1 MTTYKWIRNL
11 LSHDGLL
18 ILSIL
23 RIGFIPLFVMCV
35 KPQIFS
41 WQIAIIINGLMGVSN
56 GFCGTSG
63 FCLGPEGENVP
74 KHEKGRTAQMLA
86 VFLTSGLVCGS
97 SSAFLI
103 NFVME
108 KYL

>member
-1 MTTYKWIRNL
+1 
-11 LSHDGLL
+11 
-18 ILSIL
+18 
-23 RIGFIPLFVMCV
+23 MCV

-41 WQIAIIINGLMGVSN
+41 WQIAIIINALMGISN
-56 GFCGTSG
+56 GFVGTSG

-86 VFLTSGLVCGS
+86 VALTSGLVCGS

-103 NFVME
+103 NYVME
-108 KYL
+108 NYL